1 MILNFAKNLKALRMR
16 RGLTQSELAEELG
29 VSSQAVSRWENTTH
43 TSYPDIELL
52 PIIAGYFD
60 VSVDEL
66 LGCSKAQK
74 DQWLK
79 RYWARVDAC
88 DKTEDGFIQKHE
100 LLKEMYQAYP
110 EDPEIMNAF
119 CLSKCWTHA
128 WLNAHDLQKDLKL
141 LLEMTEKLQR
151 CNVRH
156 YRENA
161 VKVLINAIDDA
172 HLEECLDK
180 YTSDMDLSRYQL
192 LEWRYAGKRDSAPDR
207 YYDIRQRNLLYAI
220 GGLFSIKSGNKDD
233 LENTEYRLWH
243 SKMLIDVMDALCDHP
258 CTNLISGDGTPDL
271 WSARRIFQGITLSE
285 CICTSGKEEALAILA
300 DAADLAEK
308 LCALPEGTVLCYR
321 SPCLD
326 HLTAPL
332 VRKISGQQAGTGK
345 TLVLA
350 AHVSAR
356 NTDYGLHYCPQS
368 IYEHLL
374 NAAAKGGFASIRET
388 AQFKKILTRFQS
400 MTQLE

>member
-1 MILNFAKNLKALRMR
+1 MILNFAENLKTLRMS

-29 VSSQAVSRWENTTH
+29 VSGQAVSRWENTTH

-52 PIIAGYFD
+52 PIIAGYFE

-66 LGCSKAQK
+66 LGCSKAQAEER
-74 DQWLK
+74 LK
-79 RYWARVDAC
+79 RYWARVNAC
-88 DKTEDGFIQKHE
+88 DKTEDGHMQKHE
-100 LLKEMYQAYP
+100 LLKEMYKAYP

-128 WLNAHDLQKDLKL
+128 WLNTHDLSKDLAL
-141 LLEMTEKLQR
+141 LWEMTEKLQR

-172 HLEECLDK
+172 HLEECIDK
-180 YTSDMDLSRYQL
+180 YTSDMDLSRFQL
-192 LEWRYAGKRDSAPDR
+192 LEWRYAGKMDSAPDR

-233 LENTEYRLWH
+233 LEDAEYRLWR
-243 SKMLIDVMDALCDHP
+243 SKMLIGVMDALCNHP
-258 CTNLISGDGTPDL
+258 CNKPVSGDGEPDL
-271 WSARRIFQGITLSE
+271 WSARRIFHGISLAE
-285 CICTSGKEEALAILA
+285 CICASDKKEALAILE

-308 LCALPEGTVLCYR
+308 LCALPEGTVLGYR

-326 HLTAPL
+326 RLFAPL
-332 VRKISGQQAGTGK
+332 ERKMSQQQADARK
-345 TLVLA
+345 SPILVA
-350 AHVSAR
+350 NVIAR
-356 NTDYGLHYCPQS
+356 NTDYGLHYCAKS
-368 IYEHLL
+368 IYDHLMRTAETG
-374 NAAAKGGFASIRET
+374 NFASLRDT
-388 AQFKKILTRFQS
+388 AQFKKILERFQS
-400 MTQLE
+400 MATLE